1 VNTENIYGRLLLRFW
16 ALFKSAANCKPQS
29 QTFFFFLHICEP
41 VELLC
46 GTGSNIVY
54 DREFSLVTLIK
65 KIRRLPADLN
75 FQFRSL

>member
-1 VNTENIYGRLLLRFW
+1 MAVFYCDSGLFLK
-16 ALFKSAANCKPQS
+16 ALQIANRKVKL
-29 QTFFFFLHICEP
+29 FFFLHICEP